1 MAKALTVSTR
11 VISLFGRID
20 ITDEQGQL
28 CYYGKGEFSLLRRRW
43 RIFDNNDNEL
53 AQIIHKRFAI
63 RPTFLVSGQLGDM
76 MLQRKFFSL
85 KREYWVTGGPYDGAT
100 FKGNLLDLAFTI
112 MHNGKLIAK
121 AAEKLISI
129 RDTHRVEL
137 TSSDANDE
145 LFTVIAMIAMQLEK
159 KASD

>member
-20 ITDEQGQL
+20 ISDEQGQL

-43 RIFDNNDNEL
+43 RIFDKSDKEL
-53 AQIIHKRFAI
+53 TQIIHKRFAI
-63 RPTFLVSGQLGDM
+63 RPTFLVSGQLGEM
-76 MLQRKFFSL
+76 VLQRKFFSL
-85 KREYWVTGGPYDGAT
+85 KREYWVTGGPYDGAS

-112 MHNGKLIAK
+112 SHNDKMIAK
-121 AAEKLISI
+121 ASEKLISI

-137 TSSDANDE
+137 IDDNANDE
-145 LFTVIAMIAMQLEK
+145 LFTVIAMISMQLEK